1 MAILTHKSKNETKV
15 LPTFSKEFKFDFAPF
30 SISFDDSQIHQDITD
45 QYNQDQRMFGI
56 VQSMGENYF
65 PLQAIP
71 SLLSQQEWIKEYMN
85 PYHIDKGKPIQ
96 WDMMKILDHK
106 CWKCQHWLEHSFYN
120 NFYQCSLNGGNNYNP
135 RDHIF
140 PERVIWAQLHSMNAI
155 LQKEVF
161 LFNINRTSEQEYLI
175 DECPCY
181 TESQEYHDWKEQQTF
196 LKVKG
201 SQISL

>member
-1 MAILTHKSKNETKV
+1 MAILTHNSKNETKA
-15 LPTFSKEFKFDFAPF
+15 LPTFRTEFKFDFAPF
-30 SISFDDSQIHQDITD
+30 SIYSDDSQRI
-45 QYNQDQRMFGI
+45 YEI
-56 VQSMGENYF
+56 VQSMESMHP
-65 PLQAIP
+65 PLFQH
-71 SLLSQQEWIKEYMN
+71 EWIKEYMN

-181 TESQEYHDWKEQQTF
+181 TESQEYHDWKAQQSF
-196 LKVKG
+196 FKVQH